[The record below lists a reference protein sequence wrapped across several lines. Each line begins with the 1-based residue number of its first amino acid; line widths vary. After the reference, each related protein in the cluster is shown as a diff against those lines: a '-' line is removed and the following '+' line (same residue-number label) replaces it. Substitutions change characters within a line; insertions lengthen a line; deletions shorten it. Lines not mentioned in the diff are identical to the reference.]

1 MIKLDIANKHRKKY
15 VAFAISANNMEH
27 IIASDTK
34 TKLLKFLS
42 CNNNI
47 FEDFYIFNQKGNLVE
62 AYQYKQYSLSDLT
75 NEQMSS
81 PYIQIQF

>member
-62 AYQYKQYSLSDLT
+62 AYQYKQYSLSNLT

>member
-1 MIKLDIANKHRKKY
+1 MIKLDISNKHRKKY
-15 VAFAISANNMEH
+15 VAFAISANNIEH

-34 TKLLKFLS
+34 TKLLRFLS

-75 NEQMSS
+75 SEQMSS

>member
-1 MIKLDIANKHRKKY
+1 MIKLDISNKHRKKY
-15 VAFAISANNMEH
+15 VAFAISANNIEH

-34 TKLLKFLS
+34 IKLLKFLS

-62 AYQYKQYSLSDLT
+62 AYQYKQYSLSDLIS
-75 NEQMSS
+75 EQMSS

>member
-15 VAFAISANNMEH
+15 VAFAISANNIEH

-62 AYQYKQYSLSDLT
+62 AYQYKQYSLLDLT

>member
-1 MIKLDIANKHRKKY
+1 MIKLDISNKHRKKY
-15 VAFAISANNMEH
+15 VAFAISANNIEH

-42 CNNNI
+42 YNNNI

-62 AYQYKQYSLSDLT
+62 AYQYKQYSLSDLIS
-75 NEQMSS
+75 EQMSS

>member
-1 MIKLDIANKHRKKY
+1 MIKLDISNKHRKKY
-15 VAFAISANNMEH
+15 VAFAISANNIDH

-62 AYQYKQYSLSDLT
+62 AYKYKQYSLSDLT
-75 NEQMSS
+75 SEQMSS

>member
-15 VAFAISANNMEH
+15 VAFAISANNIEH

-62 AYQYKQYSLSDLT
+62 AYQYKQYNLSDLT

-81 PYIQIQF
+81 PYKQIKF

>member
-1 MIKLDIANKHRKKY
+1 MIKLDISNKHRKKY
-15 VAFAISANNMEH
+15 VAFAISANNIEH

-34 TKLLKFLS
+34 TKLLKFLF

-62 AYQYKQYSLSDLT
+62 AYQYKQYSLSDLIS
-75 NEQMSS
+75 EQMSS

>member
-62 AYQYKQYSLSDLT
+62 AYQYKQYSLSDLI

>member
-15 VAFAISANNMEH
+15 VAFAISANNIEH

-75 NEQMSS
+75 NGQMSS